1 MIGVSTGRGAATM
14 NAIKP
19 DTPIGIVGGGLMGI
33 GIATRCAL
41 AGFGT
46 TVIETDPARAGAVVQ
61 GADDVLAQLAEA
73 GRIDDAGRADALARL
88 RVASDVD
95 ALAGAGAVIEAIPEV
110 LEAKHALYARLEA
123 ILAGDAL
130 IASNTSGF
138 PPDALA
144 APLRQRARFLVAHFW
159 NPPHLIP
166 LVEVVPGSATAPA
179 AVASTVALMRTIG
192 AEPVVLK
199 AAIPGFIG
207 NRLQFAVLRDAL
219 HIVRSG
225 AADPETVDA
234 VMKASLGRR
243 WSIMGPFE
251 GADLGGLNT
260 FLAIAEHLVPAL
272 AGGQDDLALLRE
284 HVDRGETGAAS
295 GQGFYTWDDARRED
309 VRARRMRQLTSS
321 DS

>member
-1 MIGVSTGRGAATM
+1 MDAATT
-14 NAIKP
+14 

-41 AGFGT
+41 AGYDT
-46 TVIETDPARAGAVVQ
+46 TVIETDPARADAVVQ
-61 GADDVLAQLAEA
+61 GADDVLSQLAEA
-73 GRIDDAGRADALARL
+73 GRIDDARRTVALARL
-88 RVASDVD
+88 RVAAGVE
-95 ALAGAGAVIEAIPEV
+95 ALAGAGAVIEAIPEII
-110 LEAKHALYARLEA
+110 EAKHALYARLEA
-123 ILAGDAL
+123 ILGPDAL

-144 APLRQRARFLVAHFW
+144 APMRRRERFLVAHFW

-166 LVEVVPGSATAPA
+166 LVEVVPGSVTAPA
-179 AVASTVALMRTIG
+179 TVERTVALMRAIG

-199 AAIPGFIG
+199 TAIPGFIG
-207 NRLQFAVLRDAL
+207 NRLQFAVLREAL
-219 HIVRSG
+219 HIVRAG

-260 FLAIAEHLVPAL
+260 FLAISEHLMPAL
-272 AGGQDDLALLRE
+272 ASDQDDLALLRE
-284 HVDRGETGAAS
+284 HVDRGEVGAAS
-295 GQGFYTWDDARRED
+295 GQGFYTWDDARRDD
-309 VRARRMRQLTSS
+309 VRARRMRQLKS
-321 DS
+321 D